1 MPRVSKE
8 QSDANR
14 AAITAASARL
24 FREFGID
31 GVSVADLMAAAGLTH
46 GGFYGHFASK
56 DVLAAEACGAA
67 FAQSVE
73 RWRKRLADE
82 KSPEAGRAALVEGYL
97 SAKSR
102 GSPGTSCPAA
112 TMAVDVAR
120 EPSVAPVRA
129 AYLGGIEQLVA
140 ILASVQPT
148 GAQPSHRGVRPAHRG
163 AQPSHGSVQPVHR
176 GAQPSHGRVQ
186 PAHRGAQ
193 PSHGSVQPAHRGAQP
208 SHGGVQ
214 RNQREGA
221 LADLA
226 SMVGALLLARATAEQ
241 PISDEFLAAARKR
254 LLSTSAP
261 ASAQDSAAASV
272 PLSARGPRRGGR
284 RDKPRR
290 PAA

>member
-1 MPRVSKE
+1 MPRVSRE

-129 AYLGGIEQLVA
+129 AYLDGIEQLVA

-148 GAQPSHRGVRPAHRG
+148 GAQPSHGGVW
-163 AQPSHGSVQPVHR
+163 
-176 GAQPSHGRVQ
+176 

-254 LLSTSAP
+254 LLSASAP

-272 PLSARGPRRGGR
+272 ALSARGPRRGGR
-284 RDKPRR
+284 RNKPRR